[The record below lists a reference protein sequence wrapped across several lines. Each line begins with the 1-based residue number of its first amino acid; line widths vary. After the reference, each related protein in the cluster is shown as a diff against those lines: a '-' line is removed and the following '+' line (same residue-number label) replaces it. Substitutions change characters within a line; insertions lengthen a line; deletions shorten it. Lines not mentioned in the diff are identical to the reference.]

1 MLYVMKRFYALIA
14 VVVTISFSACQQ
26 KEAMSTSHG
35 DVISVTLS
43 AVNPEVVTKTT
54 LVEGTPYWCAD
65 DAIGVSDGNSN
76 YKFENDA
83 DENTAITTFSGQT
96 TLAGKMYAYYP
107 YSSAKQI
114 SEAKVNLDILP
125 FQVPGINTF
134 DSSSDIMVAKPFSL
148 DAESKTA
155 NLQFARLGA
164 VVKVVLT
171 DLSGELSSDL
181 VQSISLTSASP
192 LAGSLPIDLAAQRIG
207 DVVNGESSVTANYSS
222 GYHINGSN
230 AAWFVVLP
238 QTIAE
243 GESLILTVNTD
254 KHNITKTLTAPV
266 NGIEML
272 QGAVTTLNVKIVA
285 ADVPYM
291 AYESTDPMGI
301 HWSGCNATIKVNS
314 NIDWTVTSDNSVA
327 VATKDADGNVNVKMP
342 AITKFTN
349 VVANITIAPVD
360 QTLGIAP
367 QTKTLTQKPL
377 MKNNKNCVVNADGT
391 MTLTGVAGSTQAR
404 MVSTEKFKLCDYTF
418 TIKEANLSEGAYF
431 HINTW
436 GTNGVNYQVKVKV
449 GEVTL
454 TSSGKISDGVNFGG
468 SNVSV
473 TSNVPTTLAE
483 LNSVKTIRVR
493 VVPWTSGG
501 WNKKAYIQV
510 YLDEEKIIDDWSGDR
525 NNPWYPNSTFAG
537 LDTYFGIDGAAAT
550 ATIASFEYLQLSQT
564 M

>member
-14 VVVTISFSACQQ
+14 IAVAISFSACQQ
-26 KEAMSTSHG
+26 KEEMSTSHG

-43 AVNPEVVTKTT
+43 AGNPEVVTKTT
-54 LVEGTPYWCAD
+54 LVGGVPYWSAD

-76 YKFENDA
+76 HRFDNDA
-83 DENTAITTFSGQT
+83 EEQSAKTTFSGQT
-96 TLAGKMYAYYP
+96 AVAGKLYAYYP
-107 YSSAKQI
+107 YSSSKQI
-114 SEAKVNLDILP
+114 SGAKVNLDVLP
-125 FQVPGINTF
+125 SQMPDVDSF

-171 DLSGELSSDL
+171 DLSGELSSDF
-181 VQSISLTSASP
+181 VQSVSLTSASP
-192 LAGSLPIDLAAQRIG
+192 LAGSLPIDLAAQKIG
-207 DVVNGESSVTANYSS
+207 DVVNGENTVTANYSS
-222 GYHINGSN
+222 GYQINGSN
-230 AAWFVVLP
+230 AAWFVVIP

-243 GESLILTVNTD
+243 GESLTLIVNTD

-266 NGIEML
+266 NGIEIL
-272 QGAVTTLNVKIVA
+272 QGVVTTLNVKITA

-291 AYESTDPMGI
+291 AYESADPMGI

-327 VATKDADGNVNVKMP
+327 VATKDANGNVNVKMP

-377 MKNNKNCVVNADGT
+377 MKAGANAVVNSDGS
-391 MTLTGVAGSTQAR
+391 MTLTGAASTMAR
-404 MVSTEKFKLCDYTF
+404 MASAEKFKLCNYTF
-418 TIKEANLSEGAYF
+418 KVKDANLQEGTYY

-436 GTNGVNYQVKVKV
+436 GANNMIYQITIGVNR
-449 GEVTL
+449 GTL
-454 TSSGKISDGVNFGG
+454 TSSGNTGAGTSFWQNAVNFATASGMPQTLEQLNSIKEIKVQIRPYTGSNWNDKLRIQVWIDGVEVMKNE
-468 SNVSV
+468 
-473 TSNVPTTLAE
+473 A
-483 LNSVKTIRVR
+483 RV
-493 VVPWTSGG
+493 
-501 WNKKAYIQV
+501 
-510 YLDEEKIIDDWSGDR
+510 
-525 NNPWYPNSTFAG
+525 NPWMPGTSYTG
-537 LDTYFGIDGAAAT
+537 LDTYIGIYGPGSV
-550 ATIASFEYLQLSQT
+550 TIESFSFTELSQN

>member
-1 MLYVMKRFYALIA
+1 MSV
-14 VVVTISFSACQQ
+14 SACQQ
-26 KEAMSTSHG
+26 KETISTNLE
-35 DVISVTLS
+35 DTVNVTLC
-43 AVNPEVVTKTT
+43 AGNPEVVTKTT

-76 YKFENDA
+76 YEFENDA
-83 DENTAITTFSGQT
+83 DENTALTTFSGQT
-96 TLAGKMYAYYP
+96 TLAGKLYAYYP

-114 SEAKVNLDILP
+114 SGAKVNLDILP
-125 FQVPGINTF
+125 SQVPGINTF

-192 LAGSLPIDLAAQRIG
+192 LAGSLPIDLDAQRIG

-222 GYHINGSN
+222 GYQINGSN

-291 AYESTDPMGI
+291 AYESADPMGI

-377 MKNNKNCVVNADGT
+377 MKAESNAVVNTDGS
-391 MTLTGVAGSTQAR
+391 MTLTGATSTKAR
-404 MVSTEKFKLCDYTF
+404 MASAEKFKLCVYTF
-418 TIKEANLSEGAYF
+418 KVKDANLQEGTYY

-436 GTNGVNYQVKVKV
+436 GANSMNYQIKIGVNM
-449 GEVTL
+449 GIL
-454 TSSGKISDGVNFGG
+454 TSSGNTGAGTDFWQNEVNFASATGMPQTFEQLNSIKEIKVQIRPYTG
-468 SNVSV
+468 SN
-473 TSNVPTTLAE
+473 
-483 LNSVKTIRVR
+483 
-493 VVPWTSGG
+493 
-501 WNKKAYIQV
+501 WNDKLRIQV
-510 YLDEEKIIDDWSGDR
+510 WIDDVEVMKNEAR
-525 NNPWYPNSTFAG
+525 VNPWMPGTSYDG
-537 LDTYFGIDGAAAT
+537 LDTYIGIYGPGSV
-550 ATIASFEYLQLSQT
+550 TIESFSFTELSQN